1 MKIVRGIKEMRDLSR
16 KAREE
21 KKRVGFVPTMGA
33 LHKGH
38 LSLIRRAREENG
50 AVFVS
55 IFVNPIQFGPK
66 EDYRRY
72 PRNLKADA
80 RLCGQ
85 AGADA
90 IFFPDERSMY
100 SAGHGTHVCVEGLS
114 DILCGKLRPGH
125 FKGVTT
131 VVAKLFNIVDPDT
144 AYFGQKDA
152 QQAVIVKKM
161 SGELNMPVTIK
172 VLPTVREKDG
182 LAMSSRNAYLN
193 DRERS
198 DAAVLFQ
205 ALTLAKDLL
214 KRRFN
219 DTSLIVRKM
228 KELINSKRSVKI
240 QYVCVVDPRS
250 LRPLHKITGKA
261 LVMLAVKIGGVRLI
275 DNIMVD
281 RNA

>member
-1 MKIVRGIKEMRDLSR
+1 MKIIRGIKEMRELSR
-16 KAREE
+16 KAHEE
-21 KKRVGFVPTMGA
+21 KKRVGLVPTMGA

-38 LSLIRRAREENG
+38 LSLIQRARKEND

-55 IFVNPIQFGPK
+55 VFVNPIQFGPK

-100 SAGHGTHVCVEGLS
+100 SSGHGTHVCVEGLS

-161 SGELNMPVTIK
+161 AGELNMPVTIK

-275 DNIMVD
+275 DNIMVN